1 MTASPIGFSPD
12 RPSHR
17 DWKSLFPEPI
27 AVLGYGVEG
36 RSTLAHLR
44 RQGYADITVLDRQAP
59 SDALPPGVKSRFG
72 ADHLDGLASAHG
84 VKTVFR
90 APGVRPL
97 VPGIEAFVA
106 RGGILTSQVEAV
118 FTLLG
123 RDRIVGVTG
132 TVGKGT
138 CCSLLS
144 AMLDAAG
151 IPHRLAGN
159 IGLPPLDALDDF
171 RGENALPRHALL
183 LLELSSFQLS
193 TLRESPRTAVVLR
206 TTTEHLDWH
215 ATRDE
220 YWDHKANLTRFQKA
234 GDVTV
239 YFDGAEG
246 SRWIGGQGEGRRVCV
261 RADETPRAAADANAS
276 GMGLTARVA
285 ADDVVRLTP
294 AAAAWD
300 KHHLNLALADTNM
313 TGAFNLENIAAAA
326 AAALELG
333 ATEDAVR
340 AGARAFTPLEHRIEF
355 VRSHG
360 GVRYFNDS
368 YATRPE
374 AALAAVRAF
383 RYMGGGTSSGGN
395 AEEPLGLILGGSEK
409 FADFSELAGALKD
422 EPHLR
427 AVAFIGH
434 TAQRLEDELR
444 AHGALAG
451 RAYARCE
458 TLEAALDYLRG
469 EIRAGVILL
478 SPACASFGLF
488 ANYKERGKAFKKLV
502 NALP

>member
-1 MTASPIGFSPD
+1 MTASSASAGHVPAPTAS
-12 RPSHR
+12 R
-17 DWKSLFPEPI
+17 DWTSLYPGPV

-36 RSTLAHLR
+36 RSTLAHLLR
-44 RQGYADITVLDRQAP
+44 RGYNDITVLDRQTPAEP
-59 SDALPPGVKSRFG
+59 LPPGVKGRFG
-72 ADHLDGLASAHG
+72 ADYLEGLAPGHG
-84 VKTVFR
+84 IKTAFR

-97 VPGIEAFVA
+97 VPEIEAFIA
-106 RGGILTSQVEAV
+106 RGGTLTSQVEAV
-118 FTLLG
+118 FALLG
-123 RDRIVGVTG
+123 RDRIAGVTG

-144 AMLDAAG
+144 AMLTAAN

-159 IGLPPLDALDDF
+159 IGVPPLDALD
-171 RGENALPRHALL
+171 GLPENALL

-220 YWDHKANLTRFQKA
+220 YWDHKANLVRHQTP

-246 SRWIGGQGEGRRVCV
+246 SRWIGGHGEGRRVCV
-261 RADETPRAAADANAS
+261 REDSALPISANAD
-276 GMGLTARVA
+276 ARVA
-285 ADDVVRLTP
+285 PDDVVRLTAK
-294 AAAAWD
+294 AAVWD
-300 KHHLNLALADTNM
+300 KHGLKLALADTNM

-333 ATEDAVR
+333 ASPAAVR
-340 AGARAFTPLEHRIEF
+340 EGARRFAPLEHRIEF
-355 VRSHG
+355 VREHR

-374 AALAAVRAF
+374 AALAAVQAF
-383 RYMGGGTSSGGN
+383 RT
-395 AEEPLGLILGGSEK
+395 EDPDKEPLGLILGGSEK
-409 FADFSELAGALKD
+409 FADFSELARALKG
-422 EPHLR
+422 EPQLR
-427 AVAFIGH
+427 AIAFIGH

-444 AHGALAG
+444 AQGALEG
-451 RAYARCE
+451 RAHARCE
-458 TLEAALDYLRG
+458 TLEAALTYLRG

-488 ANYKERGKAFKKLV
+488 ANYKERGKAFKALV